1 MTLIRYRDLTAQ
13 PWKNG
18 LGLTREIAMSTD
30 ERFAVGFGWRLSRA
44 EVRETSKFSRFEGV
58 RRWLGLA
65 SGGAFELRIEG
76 RPPHTLE
83 RAGDVLAFPGDV
95 ACEGVPLLG
104 PIEDLNLMVADPQ
117 LDAEMLLR
125 PMVGTL
131 VLSRGQDHV
140 SGLHVLDGQFAIQ
153 GSRSGMLGAGD
164 TALLGDGSPSLVRGV
179 GAGHAL
185 FFRVFARESLALSA
199 TKPNLPQA

>member
-18 LGLTREIAMSTD
+18 LGLTREIAMDPD

-44 EVRETSKFSRFEGV
+44 EVRETSAFSRFEGV

-140 SGLHVLDGQFAIQ
+140 SGLHILDGSITLQ
-153 GSRSGMLGAGD
+153 GGSTPALGAGD
-164 TALLGDGSPSLVRGV
+164 TLIIDEQSPGLVRGV

-185 FFRVFARESLALSA
+185 FFRVFAR
-199 TKPNLPQA
+199 

>member
-104 PIEDLNLMVADPQ
+104 PIEDLNLMLADPA
-117 LDAEMLLR
+117 LDADMLLR

-131 VLSRGQDHV
+131 VLSRGKDHV
-140 SGLHVLDGQFAIQ
+140 SGLHILDGNITLQ
-153 GSRSGMLGAGD
+153 GGSTPALGAGD
-164 TALLGDGSPSLVRGV
+164 TLIIDEQSPGLVRGV

-185 FFRVFARESLALSA
+185 FFRVFAR
-199 TKPNLPQA
+199 